1 MQNQSL
7 RYVHKLAL
15 RSQRFE
21 QQLIN
26 DPRSVLQRERVS
38 EAEIRL
44 IESFAPQNAVAF
56 GMAVEEVEKM
66 LYDLENDISV
76 LN

>member
-1 MQNQSL
+1 VQSQSL

-21 QQLIN
+21 QQLIS
-26 DPRSVLQRERVS
+26 DPRSVLLRERVS

-66 LYDLENDISV
+66 LYNLKNDISV

>member
-1 MQNQSL
+1 VQSQSL

-26 DPRSVLQRERVS
+26 DPRSVLLRERVS

-66 LYDLENDISV
+66 LYNLKNDISV

>member
-1 MQNQSL
+1 MQSQSL

-66 LYDLENDISV
+66 LYNLKSDISV

>member
-1 MQNQSL
+1 MHSQAL

-15 RSQRFE
+15 RNQRFE
-21 QQLIN
+21 QRLIT
-26 DPRSVLQRERVS
+26 DPRAVLQRERVS

-44 IESFAPQNAVAF
+44 IESLAPQTAVAF
-56 GMAVEEVEKM
+56 GMVIEEVERA
-66 LYDLENDISV
+66 LYDFEDMTF

>member
-1 MQNQSL
+1 MHSQAL

-21 QQLIN
+21 QRLIT
-26 DPRSVLQRERVS
+26 DPRAVLQRERVS
-38 EAEIRL
+38 EAEIQL
-44 IESFAPQNAVAF
+44 IESLAPQNAVAF
-56 GMAVEEVEKM
+56 GMVIEEVERA
-66 LYDLENDISV
+66 LYDFEDMTF

>member
-1 MQNQSL
+1 MQSQSL

-26 DPRSVLQRERVS
+26 DPRSVLLRERVS

-66 LYDLENDISV
+66 LYNLKNDISV